1 MQYLFRGCGLLLGLI
16 LVLPLLAADD
26 KKPSRK
32 DKDDKTKH
40 VDSDTLATGPYTG
53 KLLALPDS
61 DRTVSMT
68 VDEAHLTPKNANTA
82 SKTAQAVAK
91 QEAHVA
97 QLEAD
102 LAAAKNPKDYA
113 HKTQQLE
120 AALAKLQQEIQK
132 AAADVKVVTNHNTV
146 DFQLAPDV
154 KIRMISLPTQ
164 FDSEGNVKK
173 YTDEEKKALKG
184 ADTNLPGYQA
194 KLEDLQVGNLVRVT
208 LWRKPAPKKTD
219 DDKSAGD
226 KDSKDADADKDAGEK
241 KSQVTMIVILNDATD
256 STDKDKPKDKGTPP
270 KKQ

>member
-1 MQYLFRGCGLLLGLI
+1 MHHLFRGSGLLLGLI
-16 LVLPLLAADD
+16 LVLPLIAADD

-32 DKDDKTKH
+32 DKDDNTKH
-40 VDSDTLATGPYTG
+40 VDSDTLANGPYTG
-53 KLLALPDS
+53 KVLTQPDS
-61 DRTVSMT
+61 NRTISMT
-68 VDEAHLTPKNANTA
+68 VDEAHLTPKNPNTA
-82 SKTAQAVAK
+82 SKTAQAVTK

-97 QLEAD
+97 QLESD

-113 HKTQQLE
+113 KKTQQLE

-146 DFQLAPDV
+146 DFQLATDV

-194 KLEDLQVGNLVRVT
+194 KMDDLQVGNLVRVT

-219 DDKSAGD
+219 DDKGA
-226 KDSKDADADKDAGEK
+226 DSKDADANTNPGEK
-241 KSQVTMIVILNDATD
+241 KSQVTMIVILNDSTD